1 MHSNGKGYSRSSFNP
16 SYSGIKKLGS
26 VASGEIIYKICV
38 NNCFICDLRH
48 IDNILVGRN
57 FIEMKVTMCYKND

>member
-1 MHSNGKGYSRSSFNP
+1 MHANEKGYSRSSFNL
-16 SYSGIKKLGS
+16 SSSWIKKPGS
-26 VASGEIIYKICV
+26 AASGEIIYKICV